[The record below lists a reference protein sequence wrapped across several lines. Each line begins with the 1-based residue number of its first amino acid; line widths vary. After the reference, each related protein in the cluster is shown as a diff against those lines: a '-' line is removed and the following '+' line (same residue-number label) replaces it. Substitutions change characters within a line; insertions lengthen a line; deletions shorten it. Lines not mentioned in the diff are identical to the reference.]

1 MGLAKELFR
10 QLKLS
15 HVLSRMTVVV
25 DEPVQSRPGTLVS
38 YRTWSHSQRGEIVVG
53 DLRTQFPKEPI
64 RCVNPSQ
71 ELFRVFDMRREFAP
85 LASNDLEDLSLGT
98 EEVDDE
104 SGD

>member
-15 HVLSRMTVVV
+15 HVLSSMTVVV

-38 YRTWSHSQRGEIVVG
+38 DRTWSHSQRGEIVVG

-64 RCVNPSQ
+64 RRVNPPQ
-71 ELFRVFDMRREFAP
+71 ELFRVSDMRRELCGAITIAP
-85 LASNDLEDLSLGT
+85 
-98 EEVDDE
+98 
-104 SGD
+104 